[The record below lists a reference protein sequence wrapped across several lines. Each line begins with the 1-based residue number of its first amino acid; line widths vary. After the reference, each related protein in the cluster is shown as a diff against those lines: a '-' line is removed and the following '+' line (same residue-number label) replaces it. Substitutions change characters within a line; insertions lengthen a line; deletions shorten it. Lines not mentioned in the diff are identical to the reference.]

1 MKILSHSDTA
11 VDKDVIV
18 VQSPVNVCMHV
29 REVAR
34 VDVRVLRE
42 ARALVEEGYAVTIV
56 DVERDRTVPLEE
68 DFDGIHVKHIMKPHW
83 HTPVRMPWRLLRSA
97 EKFIY
102 STLTMIR
109 ISADIYHAH
118 DVKAL
123 PACYI
128 TAMVHRKPLIFDAH
142 ELPLNELDR
151 SGWHRLRTLL
161 TRLLTRIIA
170 RCSGVI
176 TVSPPIAQE
185 ICKRYQTSNV
195 TLVRNI
201 LAYQAVPKSDRL
213 RQHLGLG
220 SEVRIALYQGNIQ
233 ADRRLDRL
241 VHAAAFLERDI
252 VIVLMGKKYGE
263 TASELEALAAREGV
277 ADRIKILPPVPYAEL
292 LEWTASADAGLII
305 YSPDHSLNVQMC
317 LPNKLFEYLMAGLPV
332 LATPLDAVAEILAN
346 YDVGRIVPSLVP
358 ADVAAAINAMLE
370 DRVALE
376 RMHHNALHAVQ
387 QDLCWEQ
394 ERQQLIHLYT
404 EISNN

>member
-1 MKILSHSDTA
+1 MTILSHSEA
-11 VDKDVIV
+11 GVDKDVIGV
-18 VQSPVNVCMHV
+18 PPPVNVCMHV

-56 DVERDRTVPLEE
+56 DVERDRGVPFAE
-68 DFDGIHVKHIMKPHW
+68 DFDGIHVQHIIKPHW

-97 EKFIY
+97 EKFMC

-109 ISADIYHAH
+109 MSADIYHAH
-118 DVKAL
+118 DVNAL
-123 PACYI
+123 LACYI
-128 TAMVHRKPLIFDAH
+128 TAVVHRKPLIFDAH

-151 SGWHRLRTLL
+151 SRWHRLRALL

-185 ICKRYQTSNV
+185 ICKRYQPSSV

-201 LAYQAVPKSDRL
+201 LAYQEAPESDRL

-220 SEVRIALYQGNIQ
+220 SQVRIALYQGNIQ

-241 VHAAAFLERDI
+241 VRAAAFLERNI

-263 TASELEALAAREGV
+263 TASELEALAVREGV

-292 LEWTASADAGLII
+292 LEWTASADVGLII
-305 YSPDHSLNVQMC
+305 YSPDRSLNVQMC

-332 LATPLDAVAEILAN
+332 LATPLDAVAEILTN
-346 YDVGRIVPSLVP
+346 FDVGCVVPSLAP
-358 ADVAAAINAMLE
+358 TDVAEAINGML
-370 DRVALE
+370 DDHVALE
-376 RMHHNALHAVQ
+376 RMHHNALGAVQ

-394 ERQQLIHLYT
+394 ERQQLIRLYKKVLT
-404 EISNN
+404 M